1 MLANVGFIHWLKFL
15 FLAFD
20 DSLSERSHFQPF
32 TDVLRKIC
40 GLLMRKVMA
49 LSHTLRITRRG
60 PRRYGG
66 QALDVIAE
74 NKT

>member
-1 MLANVGFIHWLKFL
+1 
-15 FLAFD
+15 
-20 DSLSERSHFQPF
+20 
-32 TDVLRKIC
+32 
-40 GLLMRKVMA
+40 MRKVVA
-49 LSHTLRITRRG
+49 LSHTLRITRLG